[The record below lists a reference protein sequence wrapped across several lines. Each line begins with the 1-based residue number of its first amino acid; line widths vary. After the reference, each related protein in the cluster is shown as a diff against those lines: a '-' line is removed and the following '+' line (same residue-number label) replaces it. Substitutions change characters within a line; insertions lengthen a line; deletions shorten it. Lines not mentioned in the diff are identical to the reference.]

1 MERKR
6 NGTVLK
12 ENPSINNNGQKIKVY
27 SELIGRMMLASKLGV
42 QYEGKR
48 NLYKALGYKTDL
60 KFDDYNARYLR
71 QEIAKAVIDRPV
83 KATWQGPVELVE
95 TNEPEDTEFETAWK
109 KLSRTMGLKSLFVR
123 VDKLT
128 GIGRY
133 GVLLLGMN
141 DVKDNAGWAVPL
153 TTGSKLVYLKP
164 FSEQTAKI
172 DKFDEDPKSERYGKP
187 LFYNVEV
194 MDMASQR
201 SSAVKIHFS
210 RVLHIIDDNLESE
223 IYGTPRM
230 EAIFNRL
237 QDIEKI
243 AGGDA
248 EMFWR
253 NARPGFKS
261 KTDPDYVMTPEM
273 EEDLLNQLDEYENDV
288 RRFLALEGVD
298 VDSLTQTMADPSN
311 HMDTQLK
318 LISSQTGIPLRI
330 LSGSERGEL
339 SSDQDRGEWLTYVQG
354 RREEHAE
361 PRILRPVV
369 DKFIELGI
377 LPTPKK
383 DYSVKWQDL
392 FSISEKARVEI
403 GKSRANALRE
413 YMTNPA
419 AMEIIPPTV
428 FMMKFLGFS
437 SDEVEL
443 VMKIRDDEMEEEVK
457 LMAKVQEDLNPTPP
471 PAPGGGNDKTKP
483 KSATGTPRKEK
494 TNNPDGPKRRIR
506 QAV

>member
-1 MERKR
+1 MERTR
-6 NGTVLK
+6 NGTAVQ
-12 ENPSINNNGQKIKVY
+12 ESPPINGQKIKIF
-27 SELIGRMMLASKLGV
+27 SELMGRMMLASKLGV
-42 QYEGKR
+42 EYEGKR
-48 NLYKALGYKTDL
+48 NLYKALGYKTQL
-60 KFDDYNARYLR
+60 TFDDYYARYVR
-71 QEIAKAVIDRPV
+71 QDIAKAVIDRPV
-83 KATWQGPVELVE
+83 KATWQGPLELVE
-95 TNEPEDTEFETAWK
+95 TNEPEDTEFEAAWK
-109 KLSRTMGLKSLFVR
+109 KLNREMGLKTLFAR

-133 GVLLLGMN
+133 GVLLLGMD
-141 DVKDNAGWAVPL
+141 DVKNNDDFQKPL
-153 TTGSKLVYLKP
+153 VIGSSAKLLYLKP
-164 FSEQTAKI
+164 FGEKTALI
-172 DKFDEDPKSERYGKP
+172 DSFEDDPKNIRYGKP
-187 LFYNVEV
+187 KFYKVDTIDV
-194 MDMASQR
+194 VSKR
-201 SSAVKIHFS
+201 SSSVKIHYT

-223 IYGTPRM
+223 IYGTPRL
-230 EAIFNRL
+230 EPIFNRL

-261 KTDPDYVMTPEM
+261 KTDPDYEMTKEM
-273 EEDLLNQLDEYENDV
+273 EEDLLEQLDEYENDM

-298 VDSLTQTMADPSN
+298 VDSLTQQMSDPAN

-318 LISSQTGIPLRI
+318 LVSSAMGIPLRI

-339 SSDQDRGEWLTYVQG
+339 SSSEDRGEWLSYVDA

-361 PRILRPVV
+361 PRIVRPVV

-377 LPTPKK
+377 LPTPEE

-392 FSISEKARVEI
+392 FSVSEKARVEI

-419 AMEIIPPTV
+419 AMEVIPPTV
-428 FMMKFLGFS
+428 FMMKFLGFT

-443 VMKIRDDEMEEEVK
+443 VMNIRDNEMEEEVK

-471 PAPGGGNDKTKP
+471 PAAGGNDKPKP
-483 KSATGTPRKEK
+483 KSATGEVRKKKTITPE
-494 TNNPDGPKRRIR
+494 GPKRRIR